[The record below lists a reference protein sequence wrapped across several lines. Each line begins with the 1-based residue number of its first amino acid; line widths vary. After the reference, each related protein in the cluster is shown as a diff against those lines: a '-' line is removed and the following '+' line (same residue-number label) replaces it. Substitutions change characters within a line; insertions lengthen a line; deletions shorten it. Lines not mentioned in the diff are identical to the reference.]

1 MRTLALITG
10 ASSGIGA
17 ELARLHAARGG
28 DLALTARRA
37 DRLDALAEELT
48 RAHGVRVLTLAED
61 LADEAAPARIR
72 ERLAAESALPD
83 LLINNAGFAL
93 RGRFHEQDWAR
104 NREMIQVNLV
114 APAALTRAFLP
125 DFVARG
131 SGRIL
136 NVAST
141 AALMPGPLQ
150 AVYFASKSFLLSF
163 GCALAEELRDTG
175 VTVTTLLPGATE
187 SEFAAT
193 SGMDRTPLF
202 DRTAPAAEV
211 ARTGYEAMMAGA
223 LEVFAGVTPRR
234 RLLMRLA
241 PLLPRR
247 FVLESVRK
255 LQEARPG

>member
-1 MRTLALITG
+1 MKNLALITG

-17 ELARLHAARGG
+17 ELARLHATRGG

-48 RAHGVRVLTLAED
+48 RAHGVRVLTLPED

-72 ERLAAESALPD
+72 ERLAAEGALPD
-83 LLINNAGFAL
+83 LLVNNAGFAL
-93 RGRFHEQDWAR
+93 RGRFHEQDWTR
-104 NREMIQVNLV
+104 NREMIQVNTV
-114 APAALTRAFLP
+114 APAALARAFLP

-202 DRTAPAAEV
+202 DRTTPAAEV
-211 ARTGYEAMMAGA
+211 ARIGYEAMMAGK